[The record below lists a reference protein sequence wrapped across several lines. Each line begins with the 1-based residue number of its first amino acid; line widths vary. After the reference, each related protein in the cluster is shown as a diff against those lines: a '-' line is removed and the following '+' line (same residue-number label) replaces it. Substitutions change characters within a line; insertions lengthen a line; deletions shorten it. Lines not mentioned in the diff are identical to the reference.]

1 MPSTTCEDF
10 HNFFFELSLT
20 RSRLD
25 TPFEAVKA
33 DINSTFAGINFNSSV
48 LSVPDRST
56 ITFCDNLDTSIVDDL
71 GRDLLKITK
80 IGIILIAVLVVVLLV
95 GYSVLEWYKWW
106 SLQRHLEFTRKA
118 WMSDPSVVHIGPAN
132 EPTMTLTNHNLL
144 IFQADS
150 SHPLLTRL
158 AFKFAAL
165 LRLSN
170 SQNINLRWF
179 LHYVFHPPALACF
192 LIGFFGILSV
202 QLQLLAIAPLE
213 AKFQDRASA
222 AATDLSGNIF
232 TSLNQSMYNQSAS
245 YANSINAHIDNVQ
258 STVNNGMLGW
268 VNGTTSTL
276 NNTINTFYND
286 LQDAVSTLFNGTFL
300 EQPAQ
305 EFIRCIVGSKVVAI
319 ENAITFL
326 HDNLQVNIPRVN
338 ESVLVL
344 SPNEVNSATRPI
356 AAAAVGGGDDPKGG
370 LVGRLINTYVQ
381 SLKKERIMFAIFL
394 LLWAVVVVMG
404 LAIVFWHSY
413 GRRFL
418 NSRRKQSF
426 QRGQRTGFDRVVV
439 PFREE
444 KVTEARSDPP
454 RTPLTSIQI
463 RRIEPNDPER
473 PHPLSNL
480 PPAARKSF
488 DSFFDQAPPAAARPS
503 EEAGGVFSSLARKL
517 PRGSGWK
524 KHLTLA
530 LRRDK
535 DAVRKSFHQAH
546 RPQLTISTERAA
558 PTETEFLPEIERT
571 SPSIIG
577 ADRFT
582 VMQRHEPKSTWWN
595 SPDTPT
601 IPFASLGTRRKP
613 SVPVSVG
620 GEAESVVPSPAVA
633 VGPTEFVLPPHIG
646 VARMVQASKLYI
658 PPRSARA
665 STSAKAEN
673 PFKTPF
679 DDDAGVLHSPV
690 TAKSMTADISFVP
703 VSAASKES
711 DIGEASF
718 AAGRAL

>member
-1 MPSTTCEDF
+1 
-10 HNFFFELSLT
+10 
-20 RSRLD
+20 
-25 TPFEAVKA
+25 
-33 DINSTFAGINFNSSV
+33 
-48 LSVPDRST
+48 
-56 ITFCDNLDTSIVDDL
+56 
-71 GRDLLKITK
+71 
-80 IGIILIAVLVVVLLV
+80 VVLLV
-95 GYSVLEWYKWW
+95 GYSFLEWYKWW

-144 IFQADS
+144 IFHADS

-158 AFKFAAL
+158 GFKIAAL
-165 LRLSN
+165 LRLSS

-179 LHYVFHPPALACF
+179 LHYIFHPPALACF
-192 LIGFFGILSV
+192 LIGFFGVLSV

-213 AKFQDRASA
+213 AKFHARATV

-232 TSLNQSMYNQSAS
+232 TSLNQSMFNQSAS
-245 YANSINAHIDNVQ
+245 YANSINSHIDNVQ
-258 STVNNGMLGW
+258 LTVNDGMLGW

-276 NNTINTFYND
+276 NDTVNTFYND
-286 LQDAVSTLFNGTFL
+286 LQDAVSTVFNGTFL

-305 EFIRCIVGSKVVAI
+305 EFIRCFIGSKVIAI

-326 HDNLQVNIPRVN
+326 HDNLQINIPRVN

-344 SPNEVNSATRPI
+344 SPNEVNSATQPI
-356 AAAAVGGGDDPKGG
+356 VAAAVGGGDDPSGG

-394 LLWAVVVVMG
+394 LLWAVVVIMG

-418 NSRRKQSF
+418 DSRRKQKF
-426 QRGQRTGFDRVVV
+426 QRDQRTGFDRAVV
-439 PFREE
+439 PYSEE
-444 KVTEARSDPP
+444 KLTEVRNNPP
-454 RTPLTSIQI
+454 KTPLTPIHI
-463 RRIEPNDPER
+463 RRIEPNDPEP

-480 PPAARKSF
+480 APATRKSF
-488 DSFFDQAPPAAARPS
+488 DSFFDRADPAAASSS
-503 EEAGGVFSSLARKL
+503 EGGGLFSSLSRKL

-535 DAVRKSFHQAH
+535 NAVRKSFHRAH
-546 RPQLTISTERAA
+546 RPQLTVSTERFTR
-558 PTETEFLPEIERT
+558 TESLPEIERT

-577 ADRFT
+577 ADRFS
-582 VMQRHEPKSTWWN
+582 VMQQHEPKSTWWN
-595 SPDTPT
+595 SPQTPT
-601 IPFASLGTRRKP
+601 MPVANPGTRRKP

-620 GEAESVVPSPAVA
+620 GEAWSAIPSPAVA

-658 PPRSARA
+658 PPRSATGQ
-665 STSAKAEN
+665 SPSAKAEN

-703 VSAASKES
+703 VSAASKEL
-711 DIGEASF
+711 DLGEALF

>member
-1 MPSTTCEDF
+1 
-10 HNFFFELSLT
+10 
-20 RSRLD
+20 
-25 TPFEAVKA
+25 
-33 DINSTFAGINFNSSV
+33 
-48 LSVPDRST
+48 
-56 ITFCDNLDTSIVDDL
+56 
-71 GRDLLKITK
+71 
-80 IGIILIAVLVVVLLV
+80 
-95 GYSVLEWYKWW
+95 
-106 SLQRHLEFTRKA
+106 
-118 WMSDPSVVHIGPAN
+118 
-132 EPTMTLTNHNLL
+132 MTLTNHNML
-144 IFQADS
+144 IFHADS

-158 AFKFAAL
+158 GFKISAL
-165 LRLSN
+165 LRLSS

-202 QLQLLAIAPLE
+202 QLQLWAIAPLE
-213 AKFQDRASA
+213 AKFHDRANA

-232 TSLNQSMYNQSAS
+232 TSLNQSMFNQSAS
-245 YANSINAHIDNVQ
+245 YANSINSHIDNVQ
-258 STVNNGMLGW
+258 STVNDGLLGW

-276 NNTINTFYND
+276 NNTVNTFYND

-305 EFIRCIVGSKVVAI
+305 EFIRCIVGSKVIAI

-344 SPNEVNSATRPI
+344 SPDEVNSATQPI
-356 AAAAVGGGDDPKGG
+356 AAAAIGNDSDPDGG

-394 LLWAVVVVMG
+394 LLWVVVVIMG

-413 GRRFL
+413 GRRFFD
-418 NSRRKQSF
+418 SRRKQKF
-426 QRGQRTGFDRVVV
+426 QRDQRIGFDSVVV

-444 KVTEARSDPP
+444 KLTEVRIDPP
-454 RTPLTSIQI
+454 LTPIQI
-463 RRIEPNDPER
+463 RHIEPNDPER
-473 PHPLSNL
+473 VHPLSNL
-480 PPAARKSF
+480 APAARRSF
-488 DSFFDQAPPAAARPS
+488 DSFFDQASAAPAPPS
-503 EEAGGVFSSLARKL
+503 EEAGGLFSSLSRKL

-535 DAVRKSFHQAH
+535 DAVRKSFHRAH
-546 RPQLTISTERAA
+546 RPQLTVSTERVTR
-558 PTETEFLPEIERT
+558 TESLPEIEHT
-571 SPSIIG
+571 SPSIVG
-577 ADRFT
+577 ADRFS
-582 VMQRHEPKSTWWN
+582 VMRQHEPKSTWWN
-595 SPDTPT
+595 SPNSPT
-601 IPFASLGTRRKP
+601 MPVADPGMRRKP

-620 GEAESVVPSPAVA
+620 GEAWSAVPSPAVP
-633 VGPTEFVLPPHIG
+633 VEPTEFVLPPHMG

-658 PPRSARA
+658 PPRSATGHSARA
-665 STSAKAEN
+665 STNARAEN

-679 DDDAGVLHSPV
+679 DDDAGILHSPV

-703 VSAASKES
+703 VSALSKES
-711 DIGEASF
+711 DLGEASF